1 MASLAPPLPPQA
13 PSSMRNRSFDEG
25 ENNDQ
30 QRVSSSRS
38 SKKHGHSHK
47 GNRTRSSSDG
57 VRMMQHQRYQNHQ
70 HQQQQWAQYGGGG
83 YPPAGYHQ
91 QQGPPPPSQFNF
103 PPTNESNNRKK
114 TSKSAKHRQSNSF
127 DMNPNP
133 AHPLNGSNG
142 SPTGGYGSTSP
153 SSYGSFNVPP
163 KGTSQ
168 SMRNVNNTGGVPRPP
183 NPAPQPREFS
193 AMNEITSVMG
203 RSPRTTGNA
212 FPGMG
217 GPPSGPN
224 GRPHFHRRTMSDS
237 MAAPGGRFGGVPMPL
252 PPLPQGIHPSHPYAI
267 QHAQARARADSYG
280 SQHSGGGQIHINQ
293 NPSPRGVYM
302 GEEPFGSESDPFLQS
317 TMGGKKNSRPKTH
330 MRQNSVNL
338 YMKSATGKKQ
348 PRSCKD
354 VLYAILFVLQLVAVL
369 AVGLKFGPEALVAT
383 EEELGPSE
391 GMEDDTMLEQLVDG
405 TGGAA
410 QDEKVVLAYWNIIKM
425 ACTCGAFAMI
435 VSAMAL
441 AFMMAM
447 SRRLVYVALVLSI
460 GVSFAWGTIGIG
472 ISPNSFVPVSGI
484 IALMLTVGY
493 MFVVWDRIPFASA
506 NLTTAL
512 TGVRENLGLV
522 GVAFFFQFLAL
533 VASIYY
539 SFTFV
544 GLHDA
549 MYNGNLMIS
558 DNLKLAVDVLLFVS
572 YYWTYQ
578 VLRHIVMVSVAG
590 TIGSWW
596 FKQDSALNETFFRA
610 AICNFGSICY
620 GSLFIGVVQFLRQI
634 TEGMRPHHD
643 ESSLMCLYECSLFFQ
658 ARLVTFVDNL
668 ADSFTPWAFT
678 YVGLYHYGLKE
689 SGHKVNEL
697 FDRRGWSRIVTDDL
711 IPSVLTMVSLVI
723 GGLSGSFAVI
733 LQALD
738 GQGLTSFGH
747 PVATSFMIGFLVGIV
762 LSTVLFS
769 IIESSVQGVIVC
781 FAGSP
786 VEFQR
791 HHPELSHEMRHAWKE
806 VWPGSLDIE
815 GLGVGVG
822 VPMGM

>member
-1 MASLAPPLPPQA
+1 
-13 PSSMRNRSFDEG
+13 
-25 ENNDQ
+25 
-30 QRVSSSRS
+30 
-38 SKKHGHSHK
+38 
-47 GNRTRSSSDG
+47 
-57 VRMMQHQRYQNHQ
+57 
-70 HQQQQWAQYGGGG
+70 
-83 YPPAGYHQ
+83 
-91 QQGPPPPSQFNF
+91 
-103 PPTNESNNRKK
+103 
-114 TSKSAKHRQSNSF
+114 
-127 DMNPNP
+127 
-133 AHPLNGSNG
+133 
-142 SPTGGYGSTSP
+142 
-153 SSYGSFNVPP
+153 
-163 KGTSQ
+163 
-168 SMRNVNNTGGVPRPP
+168 
-183 NPAPQPREFS
+183 
-193 AMNEITSVMG
+193 MG
-203 RSPRTTGNA
+203 RSPRSGGNA
-212 FPGMG
+212 FPVGL
-217 GPPSGPN
+217 GPPPGPN

-237 MAAPGGRFGGVPMPL
+237 MASGGGRFGGVPMPL
-252 PPLPQGIHPSHPYAI
+252 PPLPQGIHPAHPYAI
-267 QHAQARARADSYG
+267 QHAQAARARADSYG
-280 SQHSGGGQIHINQ
+280 SQHSQQQQHHHHIHNT
-293 NPSPRGVYM
+293 SPRGVYM
-302 GEEPFGSESDPFLQS
+302 GEEPFGSETDPFLQS
-317 TMGGKKNSRPKTH
+317 TMGGGGQHGKQSKRPSMH

-338 YMKSATGKKQ
+338 YMQPIKGEKQ

-354 VLYAILFVLQLVAVL
+354 IFFAILFVLQLVVMFV
-369 AVGLKFGPEALVAT
+369 VGLKFGPEALVESSA
-383 EEELGPSE
+383 ELGPSE
-391 GMEDDTMLEQLVDG
+391 GLSDDDTAVESLLEGD
-405 TGGAA
+405 ANP
-410 QDEKVVLAYWNIIKM
+410 QDEEVVLAYWNIIKM
-425 ACTCGAFAMI
+425 ACTCGAFAVI

-472 ISPNSFVPVSGI
+472 ISPKSFVPVTGI

-512 TGVRENLGLV
+512 TGVRDNLGLV

-539 SFTFV
+539 SFAFV

-549 MYNGNLMIS
+549 MYNGHLMIS
-558 DNLKLAVDVLLFVS
+558 DNWKVAADVLLFVS

-578 VLRHIVMVSVAG
+578 VIRHIVMVTVAG

-596 FKQDSALNETFFRA
+596 FKKDSATNETFFRA
-610 AICNFGSICY
+610 ATYNFGSICY
-620 GSLFIGVVQFLRQI
+620 GSLFVGVVQFLRQI

-658 ARLVTFVDNL
+658 ERLVTFVDGL

-678 YVGLYHYGLKE
+678 YIGLYHYGLKE
-689 SGHKVNEL
+689 SGHKANEL

-738 GQGLTSFGH
+738 GEGLTSFGH
-747 PVATSFMIGFLVGIV
+747 PVEMSFAIGFLVGVV
-762 LSTVLFS
+762 LSIVLFS

-786 VEFQR
+786 VEFHR
-791 HHPELSHEMRHAWKE
+791 NHPELSHEMRHAWKE

-815 GLGVGVG
+815 SVGVGVG
-822 VPMGM
+822 VPMM